1 MWQGQALG
9 RVVHAGE
16 HVWYILA
23 EHRWCIFG
31 EHAWYIFGEHPWR
44 ILGEHQWYIYVRL
57 LTQEMSCS
65 LENNSTSAQWPQE
78 R

>member
-1 MWQGQALG
+1 MWQRQALG

-31 EHAWYIFGEHPWR
+31 EHAWYIFGEHPWC
-44 ILGEHQWYIYVRL
+44 ILGEHPWYIYVRL
-57 LTQEMSCS
+57 LTPPTTAYR
-65 LENNSTSAQWPQE
+65 LTVPPFTRPA
-78 R
+78 